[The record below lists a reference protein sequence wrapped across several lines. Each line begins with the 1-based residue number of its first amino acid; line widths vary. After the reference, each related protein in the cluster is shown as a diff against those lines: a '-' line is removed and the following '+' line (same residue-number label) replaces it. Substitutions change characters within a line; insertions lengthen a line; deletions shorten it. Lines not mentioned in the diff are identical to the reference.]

1 MKNTNKLLYG
11 IGICDISSIVCNRKR
26 DISYVYWT
34 NMFKRCYSNSA
45 LLKRPTYIGC
55 SVSDEWKYYSK
66 FKTWFYKNY
75 IETYHLDKDIL
86 IDGNKI
92 YSPETCCFI
101 PHYLNS
107 LFVDCGKTR
116 GQYKIG
122 VCYNKS
128 LNKYQSNI
136 TLYTKNV
143 HLGLF
148 DNEIDAHNTWLK
160 AKREYARKLAINAYM
175 NNEIDERIM
184 NAIII
189 KAYNL
194 K

>member
-1 MKNTNKLLYG
+1 M
-11 IGICDISSIVCNRKR
+11 
-26 DISYVYWT
+26 
-34 NMFKRCYSNSA
+34 
-45 LLKRPTYIGC
+45 
-55 SVSDEWKYYSK
+55 
-66 FKTWFYKNY
+66 
-75 IETYHLDKDIL
+75 
-86 IDGNKI
+86 
-92 YSPETCCFI
+92 
-101 PHYLNS
+101 
-107 LFVDCGKTR
+107 
-116 GQYKIG
+116 
-122 VCYNKS
+122 
-128 LNKYQSNI
+128 NKYQSNI

-148 DNEIDAHNTWLK
+148 DNEMDAHNAWLK